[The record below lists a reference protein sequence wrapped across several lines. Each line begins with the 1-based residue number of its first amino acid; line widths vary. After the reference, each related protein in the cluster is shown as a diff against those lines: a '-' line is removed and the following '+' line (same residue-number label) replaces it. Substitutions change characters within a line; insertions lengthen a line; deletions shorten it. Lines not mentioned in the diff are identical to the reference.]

1 MNGCDAAK
9 SDATKTTTLT
19 TRVQPTMSAKYNE
32 RSSFQRKLNMV
43 ARPHLC
49 AAMATLA
56 ERAAASEASS
66 NSSPL
71 PPPPRIAVADFGC
84 SEGANA
90 VEQMLAAAASA
101 LEAFEKKTKTSSS
114 SPPRPL
120 SITVAH
126 SDLTNNGWNAVAAAI
141 AAAAAGSKT
150 TSYRPPSVVA
160 LMQPSDS
167 GFYERCFADEGLD
180 LVHGAITFHW
190 ASRGFVKNKENP
202 SSSSSSYDS
211 LPSKLED
218 ACIVPG
224 LSSDAA
230 VRALAAEAS
239 RGDWKRILAHRA
251 RELKQGGFLV
261 SALICTKPGDDCCSL
276 WHELAG
282 CLRELV
288 EEGAVTREEA
298 SAFVVP
304 VHLRMPEDHR
314 AALVEEK
321 EFNGVFRI
329 VVDEFEMVQGTE
341 RDAFLEGH
349 RDPAK
354 YGKDVANFYEAVSRT
369 MLEAALAP
377 RLGKEKAT
385 AVSDELYFNRFA
397 GKVAEM
403 QPEFSI
409 GLQTL
414 VLEKL

>member
-1 MNGCDAAK
+1 
-9 SDATKTTTLT
+9 
-19 TRVQPTMSAKYNE
+19 
-32 RSSFQRKLNMV
+32 
-43 ARPHLC
+43 
-49 AAMATLA
+49 
-56 ERAAASEASS
+56 
-66 NSSPL
+66 
-71 PPPPRIAVADFGC
+71 
-84 SEGANA
+84 
-90 VEQMLAAAASA
+90 
-101 LEAFEKKTKTSSS
+101 
-114 SPPRPL
+114 
-120 SITVAH
+120 
-126 SDLTNNGWNAVAAAI
+126 
-141 AAAAAGSKT
+141 
-150 TSYRPPSVVA
+150 
-160 LMQPSDS
+160 MQPSDS

-190 ASRGFVKNKENP
+190 ASRGFVKNKEDP
-202 SSSSSSYDS
+202 SSYDS

-218 ACIVPG
+218 GCVLPG

-239 RGDWKRILAHRA
+239 RGDWKRILGHRA

-261 SALICTKPGDDCCSL
+261 AALICTEPGDDCSSL
-276 WHELAG
+276 WQVLAG
-282 CLRELV
+282 CLLELV
-288 EEGAVTREEA
+288 EESVVTKEEA

-304 VHLRMPEDHR
+304 VHLRTPGDHR
-314 AALVEEK
+314 AALLEEK
-321 EFNGVFRI
+321 ELRDAFRI
-329 VVDEFEMVQGTE
+329 VVDEFEMVQGTK

-349 RDPAK
+349 KDPRR

-385 AVSDELYFNRFA
+385 AVADELYFTRFA